1 MCGLSQVL
9 YFALGALQLGE
20 LGVYASDVTY
30 ARSELALPSAALI
43 FVAIVGL
50 AVLSQLEHSRSPR
63 PAPVIQAYLGF
74 TLLFDATRL
83 RTRWIGPGELRIA
96 LLQSASFVAKFVL
109 LAVESLPKDAHLV
122 PPNGTTYPPEEKAGL
137 FSRSL
142 LLWLRPLFV
151 KGYRNKLEEDDL
163 YPVDGDLGTEKLTE
177 AVDSAWNRTSPT
189 RRRRLALSLVRAFAW
204 QLFLIQLPRLAL
216 VGFAIAQPLLVKAAL
231 GYVNNHGTLPVEFGY
246 GLIGAFGLV
255 YIGVAV
261 SSCLLSVQVTLAK
274 RRQISTLWYQHL
286 TFRLLVMVRGSLIGM
301 IFKHSLKLPVSE
313 SGGAASAVSLMST
326 DMERIQQTLEWVLNI
341 GPAVVQVGLGFW
353 ILSSYLGA
361 VSVAPLIVALGKED
375 SL

>member
-30 ARSELALPSAALI
+30 ARSELDLPSSALI

-50 AVLSQLEHSRSPR
+50 AVLSQLENSRSPR
-63 PAPVIQAYLGF
+63 PAPVIQAYLVL
-74 TLLFDATRL
+74 TLLFDGARL
-83 RTRWIGPGELRIA
+83 RTRWGEPRELIVA
-96 LLQSASFVAKFVL
+96 LLQSASFVVKFVL
-109 LAVESLPKDAHLV
+109 LVAESLPKDAHLV
-122 PPNGTTYPPEEKAGL
+122 PPNGTTYSPEEKAGL

-151 KGYRNKLEEDDL
+151 KGYRNMLEEDDL

-177 AVDSAWNRTSPT
+177 AVDSAWNRTGPT

-231 GYVNNHGTLPVEFGY
+231 GYVNNHGTLPIEFGY

-261 SSCLLSVQVTLAK
+261 SSCLLFVQVTVAK

-313 SGGAASAVSLMST
+313 SVGAASAVSLMST

-375 SL
+375 SP

>member
-30 ARSELALPSAALI
+30 ARSELALPSSALI

-63 PAPVIQAYLGF
+63 PAPVIQAYLVL
-74 TLLFDATRL
+74 TLLFDGARL
-83 RTRWIGPGELRIA
+83 RTRWGEPRELIVA

-122 PPNGTTYPPEEKAGL
+122 PPDGTTYSPEEKAGL

-151 KGYRNKLEEDDL
+151 KGYRTKLEEDDL

-231 GYVNNHGTLPVEFGY
+231 GYVNNHGTLPIEFGY

-261 SSCLLSVQVTLAK
+261 SSCVPFEHFNAANTTIDLHALVSALDV
-274 RRQISTLWYQHL
+274 STARH
-286 TFRLLVMVRGSLIGM
+286 G
-301 IFKHSLKLPVSE
+301 
-313 SGGAASAVSLMST
+313 
-326 DMERIQQTLEWVLNI
+326 
-341 GPAVVQVGLGFW
+341 
-353 ILSSYLGA
+353 
-361 VSVAPLIVALGKED
+361 
-375 SL
+375 